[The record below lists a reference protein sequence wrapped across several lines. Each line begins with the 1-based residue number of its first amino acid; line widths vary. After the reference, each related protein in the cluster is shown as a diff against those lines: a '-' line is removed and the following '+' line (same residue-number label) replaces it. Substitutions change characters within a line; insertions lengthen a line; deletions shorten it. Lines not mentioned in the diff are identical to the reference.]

1 MSPKR
6 VAQLLAVLGAVALAA
21 ILIVAVKVVR
31 QRSVGQTVTEASG
44 MIPGALLHAHNFHWT
59 QMKGDQ
65 SQWVLKARDAN
76 YSPDKSSLV
85 LTDALLSMTA
95 KDGKHFDLD
104 AAKAK
109 IKLNGNHISRADLS
123 GGVVIHYGDFV
134 VTTADGVFSPD
145 SDEVSAAGPVQIVG
159 QGLSV
164 TGVGLSGHPKAETFE
179 LLKQVS
185 TKILQKHKSASS
197 KAS

>member
-6 VAQLLAVLGAVALAA
+6 VAQLLAALGAVALAA
-21 ILIVAVKVVR
+21 ILIVAIRVVR
-31 QRSVGQTVTEASG
+31 QRAVGQTAAQASG

-65 SQWVLKARDAN
+65 SQWVLKAKDAN

-85 LTDALLSMTA
+85 LTNALLSMTV

-104 AAKAK
+104 AARAT
-109 IKLNGNHISRADLS
+109 ITLSGNHISRADLS

-134 VTTADGVFSPD
+134 VTTEDGTFSPD
-145 SDEVSAAGPVQIVG
+145 SDQVEASGTVQIEG
-159 QGLSV
+159 EGLSV
-164 TGVGLSGHPKAETFE
+164 SGVGLSGHPKAETLE

-185 TKILQKHKSASS
+185 TRILPKHKSASS

>member
-6 VAQLLAVLGAVALAA
+6 VAQLLAAFGAVALAA
-21 ILIVAVKVVR
+21 ILIVAIKVVR
-31 QRSVGQTVTEASG
+31 QRSVGHTLVEASG
-44 MIPGALLHAHNFHWT
+44 LIPGALLHAHNFHWT

-65 SQWVLKARDAN
+65 SQWVLRAKDAN

-104 AAKAK
+104 AAMAT
-109 IKLNGNHISRADLS
+109 ITLSGNHISRAELS

-134 VTTADGVFSPD
+134 VTTKDGSFSPD
-145 SDEVSAAGPVQIVG
+145 SDQVDASGPVQIEG
-159 QGLSV
+159 EGLSV
-164 TGVGLSGHPKAETFE
+164 SGVGLSGHPKAETLE

-185 TKILQKHKSASS
+185 TKILPKQKRASS